1 MIPLASL
8 EGRPPTE
15 ERREIESAILYVLR
29 SGCPWRRLS
38 HEFPAWGTVYSSFR
52 RWEREGVW
60 KQMSQSLRMEMRQ
73 KEGRE
78 AKPRAEGISSQPMK
92 TSAVRGP
99 EKGDDAGKKIW
110 GRKRH
115 VLVDTQGHLL
125 AVKVL
130 GAYGSDQAGAKV
142 LLEPL
147 KASFPSI
154 KLVWGDRN
162 SAGSMIEWM
171 REHVDW
177 PMQPIRAL
185 RGVQV
190 AEGEQVAWEKLF
202 PSGFRPLPT
211 LS

>member
-1 MIPLASL
+1 MLSPV
-8 EGRPPTE
+8 RPSSTVNPSKRARCAAPKKATT
-15 ERREIESAILYVLR
+15 RE
-29 SGCPWRRLS
+29 
-38 HEFPAWGTVYSSFR
+38 
-52 RWEREGVW
+52 
-60 KQMSQSLRMEMRQ
+60 
-73 KEGRE
+73 
-78 AKPRAEGISSQPMK
+78 
-92 TSAVRGP
+92 
-99 EKGDDAGKKIW
+99 KKIW